1 MGRPRTSNSHLPK
14 YVTVRGPSYW
24 YAAPGTKA
32 VRVCEVGDY
41 MTLYKFM
48 ADKQQPAKESR
59 TIGDLFDRYIR
70 EELPK
75 LAEETQRGYLDHLTK
90 LRAWCGNMHPDELTS
105 KDVGRYLRPDGM
117 SKGLITRNRRVAVL
131 SAVYGYAVG
140 LWYVA
145 ERNPCLQVK
154 RNKREKRTRYVSDA
168 EFALMC
174 DAAPAAMKVAMDLAL
189 LTGQRQGD
197 LLSLKWEN
205 VTDAGIYFRQGKTG
219 KRLSV
224 DISPALQA
232 VLDRARM
239 LVPQLPRQYVVHPS
253 RESRNKDGTLKPLRY
268 TGSGF
273 RAIWQRKM
281 RRLVKSDAL
290 SERFTFHDIR
300 AKSVS
305 DASTLEDAFERA
317 GHTSMAMTR
326 GVYDRGI
333 RKVKPLR

>member
-1 MGRPRTSNSHLPK
+1 MGRPRTANAHLPK
-14 YVTVRGPSYW
+14 YVTVRGASYW
-24 YAAPGTKA
+24 YGPTGQKA
-32 VRVCEVGDY
+32 VRICEVGDY
-41 MTLYKFM
+41 PTLYRFL
-48 ADKQQPAKESR
+48 ADKLEPAREAR

-75 LAEETQRGYLDHLTK
+75 LAAETQRGYLDHLTK
-90 LRAWCGNMHPDELTS
+90 LRAWCGHMHPDDLTS
-105 KDVGRYLRPDGM
+105 KDVGRYLRPDGVT
-117 SKGLITRNRRVAVL
+117 KGLITRNRQVAVL

-154 RNKREKRTRYVSDA
+154 RNRREKRTRYVKDE
-168 EFALMC
+168 EFAAMY
-174 DAAPAAMKVAMDLAL
+174 AVVPAAMQIAMDLAL

-197 LLSLKWEN
+197 LLGLKWDN
-205 VTDAGIYFRQGKTG
+205 VTEAGIYFRQGKTG
-219 KRLSV
+219 KQLMV
-224 DISPALQA
+224 AISDELAA
-232 VLDRARM
+232 VLERAKL
-239 LVPQLPRQYVVHPS
+239 LVPQLPRQYVIHPS
-253 RESRNKDGTLKPLRY
+253 KERRNADGSIKPLRY

-281 RRLVKSDAL
+281 RRLFKAGVL
-290 SERFTFHDIR
+290 TERFTFHDIR

-305 DASTLEDAFERA
+305 DAATLEDAFERA